1 MNDFWV
7 IDLVASYSQYITV
20 CINAATFTGAAV
32 VLEKQGRGKQYNP
45 CILYPPRN
53 IPAVRYLIHR
63 YRTGVYFEGIN
74 VRSFHRLSMYR
85 KHFITANLISHACML
100 QKLLFHDIKF
110 AKAFL
115 KVSANHI
122 PSKRSLHG
130 YIYLGC
136 TPSPPPP
143 PRSCTLYKVLNTLYF
158 RYLKF

>member
-53 IPAVRYLIHR
+53 NYTRCTVPNTVTVLG
-63 YRTGVYFEGIN
+63 TVQQVYFEGIN
-74 VRSFHRLSMYR
+74 VQSFHRLSMYR

-100 QKLLFHDIKF
+100 QK
-110 AKAFL
+110 AA
-115 KVSANHI
+115 I
-122 PSKRSLHG
+122 P
-130 YIYLGC
+130 
-136 TPSPPPP
+136 
-143 PRSCTLYKVLNTLYF
+143 
-158 RYLKF
+158 RY

>member
-45 CILYPPRN
+45 CILYPMYC
-53 IPAVRYLIHR
+53 IR
-63 YRTGVYFEGIN
+63 YRTAGIF
-74 VRSFHRLSMYR
+74 RGYKCSKFSQI
-85 KHFITANLISHACML
+85 KHVPQTFITANLISHACML

-115 KVSANHI
+115 KVFPQTIYPRNI
-122 PSKRSLHG
+122 PTIRSLHG

-136 TPSPPPP
+136 TPSLPPQVMH
-143 PRSCTLYKVLNTLYF
+143 TV
-158 RYLKF
+158 